1 MQIGDLVVRTYG
13 EGERPTGLIVGWKNP
28 EIWENRPMV
37 KWLGTGRVTDLNAA
51 HLEVISESR

>member
-28 EIWENRPMV
+28 EIWENRPLV
-37 KWLGTGRVTDLNAA
+37 KWLSTGRVTDLNAA

>member
-28 EIWENRPMV
+28 EIWENRPLV
-37 KWLGTGRVTDLNAA
+37 KWLSTGRVTDLNAA
-51 HLEVISESR
+51 HLEVISASR

>member
-28 EIWENRPMV
+28 EIWENRPLV
-37 KWLGTGRVTDLNAA
+37 KWLSTGHVTDLNAA
-51 HLEVISESR
+51 HLEVISASR